1 MVLTEE
7 RATKLSNYLLSDVD
21 RAKKLADYPAEE
33 ALAMINADG
42 NDFTIDEIKEFGKIM
57 EHVSTTKAEDGELDD
72 SALEEVAGGIV
83 ITAGLLAA
91 GVALFTAGVTF
102 GYKVA
107 RDRGW

>member
-7 RATKLSNYLLSDVD
+7 RAKKLSDYLIADVEKAQ
-21 RAKKLADYPAEE
+21 RLADLPADE
-33 ALAMINADG
+33 ALVLINAEG
-42 NDFTIDEIKEFGKIM
+42 YDFTIDEIKDFGLVM
-57 EHVSTTKAEDGELDD
+57 ERVSSQSNQNEELNEEE
-72 SALEEVAGGIV
+72 LEEVAGGIV
-83 ITAGLLAA
+83 ITSAVLAA